1 MVTDLQIPE
10 MDGIE
15 LLKGIREQDPAL
27 PVIFATASADVS
39 SAVRAVRSGADDYLT
54 KPFSFEELL
63 ARMRALMRRPA
74 RPRST
79 VLRVDDLRLDPATHR
94 AWRGETELALTAREF
109 AMLEVFMRRPGEVL
123 SRFELLEQVWDENYE
138 NRSNVIEVYVGYLRD
153 KVDRPFDRHSLETV
167 RGAGYRLLDAEAAA

>member
-54 KPFSFEELL
+54 KPTRAAVRTRGLWASVRRFNPEEDAALPGARRPHHRVGCVGQSVTHPRHLIEELL
-63 ARMRALMRRPA
+63 AQAIDVLGTSKALDMIRQ
-74 RPRST
+74 RSHDGR
-79 VLRVDDLRLDPATHR
+79 LRSKVCEPTLCRNVAIVVRFKAGERWEGMGEHR
-94 AWRGETELALTAREF
+94 G
-109 AMLEVFMRRPGEVL
+109 
-123 SRFELLEQVWDENYE
+123 D
-138 NRSNVIEVYVGYLRD
+138 
-153 KVDRPFDRHSLETV
+153 
-167 RGAGYRLLDAEAAA
+167 